1 MLKFFLQ
8 TFTFTF
14 LTNGHLSIHIKTGK
28 LDENG
33 VKDDD
38 WLIL

>member
-1 MLKFFLQ
+1 MKFLLR
-8 TFTFTF
+8 TFTF
-14 LTNGHLSIHIKTGK
+14 LNNGHLSIRIKTGK

-33 VKDDD
+33 VKGDD